1 MWGQLITTRFKAG
14 KEGEL
19 PRLVDELRSIEQP
32 GSGLV
37 RATAMVDQ
45 SDPSKVY
52 MMAFFESEE
61 LARAR
66 EKDPGRQEAM
76 QSVQATMAEIFD
88 GLPEFV
94 DLTVVDE
101 VTP

>member
-1 MWGQLITTRFKAG
+1 MWGQLITTRLKAG

-19 PRLVDELRSIEQP
+19 QRLVDQLRSMEEP

-37 RATAMVDQ
+37 RAMAMVDQ
-45 SDPSKVY
+45 KDPGKVY
-52 MMAFFESEE
+52 MMAVFESEE
-61 LARAR
+61 KARAR
-66 EKDPGRQEAM
+66 EKDPRRQDAM

-88 GLPEFV
+88 GPPEFV